1 MQIILKIPTQELFE
15 KIIWFLNKFRSDGV
29 EVIIDNKSQNRN
41 SKNLDELEKII
52 NTKSKNS
59 KKLDKETI
67 LNPHIELSRDIS

>member
-52 NTKSKNS
+52 NAKSKNS
-59 KKLDKETI
+59 KVLDKDSI